1 MSAVRVDQALSAA
14 TAVGAN
20 TFIFVMMFVAGL
32 NLGPPM
38 VEELPHVMAEM
49 VQLPRLGD
57 TPPSPKALPRIVKAP
72 EPLPVETDAVSLS
85 REKEDEFE
93 KEEKERK
100 RKLAEKK
107 RRLEEERKKRDD
119 ERRKREEERK
129 KRKKMMAEAMRKID
143 DPRADNEDAPGFD
156 QGSAIGTS
164 TDPNTLRNKQVY
176 LTTVSHML
184 GRFFDVPAVIPPDVR
199 HKLSCEVFFRLD
211 AKGKVKGAPRLVRSS
226 GNKFFDEAALR
237 TVRKFGPGSQLRL
250 PVPKEKKLRKA
261 ILREGLAPRM
271 KGK

>member
-1 MSAVRVDQALSAA
+1 MSAARMDQAFSAA

-20 TFIFVMMFVAGL
+20 AFMFLGMVMAGL
-32 NLGPPM
+32 SLAPPM
-38 VEELPHVMAEM
+38 VEELPHVMAAM

-57 TPPSPKALPRIVKAP
+57 TPPNPKALPRIVKTP
-72 EPLPVETDAVSLS
+72 EPPPVETDAASLS
-85 REKEDEFE
+85 RQKKDEFE
-93 KEEKERK
+93 KKEEKK

-107 RRLEEERKKRDD
+107 RRLEEARKKRDD
-119 ERRKREEERK
+119 DRRKREDERE
-129 KRKKMMAEAMRKID
+129 KRKKMMAEALRRID
-143 DPRADNEDAPGFD
+143 DPRADAEDAPGFE

-164 TDPNTLRNKQVY
+164 TDPNTLRNRQVY

-184 GRFFDVPAVIPPDVR
+184 GRFFDVPAVIPADIR
-199 HKLSCEVFFRLD
+199 HKLSCEVFFRLN

-250 PVPKEKKLRKA
+250 PVPKDKKLRHA